1 MVSAAAVGQRERI
14 TQKRVIRYFVEE
26 LKYQYLGD
34 WHTRA
39 NNRNIEPALLT
50 AWLEKRG
57 VAAVLIFQTISNVGM
72 CLFVLP
78 VIGLTLPF
86 FSYGGSSIVT
96 LFAAMGMVSS
106 VQSHSLPDW
115 LR

>member
-1 MVSAAAVGQRERI
+1 MPDGGAEGPEYVCV
-14 TQKRVIRYFVEE
+14 
-26 LKYQYLGD
+26 
-34 WHTRA
+34 
-39 NNRNIEPALLT
+39 
-50 AWLEKRG
+50 G